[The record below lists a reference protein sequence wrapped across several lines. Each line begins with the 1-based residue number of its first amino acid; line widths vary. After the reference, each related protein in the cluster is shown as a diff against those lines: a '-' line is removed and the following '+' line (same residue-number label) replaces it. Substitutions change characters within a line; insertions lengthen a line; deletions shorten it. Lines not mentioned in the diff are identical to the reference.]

1 MENKSY
7 DLQYRNMQA
16 NRSRMPMSYSNAG
29 ITNLPGPRQ
38 LTKASADGQSNAIGS
53 EK

>member
-38 LTKASADGQSNAIGS
+38 LTKASDVQSNAAGS